1 MEEIQSL
8 FFLGG
13 AEKEKIILLFLDM
26 ENSAFLLTPSDLHFM
41 QSSTS
46 SFASSTSSTTSDAQ
60 SAPPELTQL
69 FRDICK
75 NSAELLR
82 LSGRDVPERWNI
94 ADLVEAVIGDD
105 ALLIPGH
112 LQDTYYDVLSKGC
125 SSWLFKDLS
134 EFIELTQNLV

>member
-1 MEEIQSL
+1 MNNHSFEL
-8 FFLGG
+8 YG
-13 AEKEKIILLFLDM
+13 AP
-26 ENSAFLLTPSDLHFM
+26 TPSDLHFM